1 MARQSRRHF
10 LGTSLASIVL
20 STGMSAEAL
29 TRSIDSER
37 ATRARDSLLSYGRL
51 AVPNF
56 ETPRH
61 IKLLAEKLEAVERGD
76 IKRLMVFMQ
85 PRGGK
90 SLMVTQL
97 FPCWCLGRHPEW
109 DIAQAGY
116 GAPIALEHSRKA
128 RDLFVSEAT
137 EQTFPGVHHAP
148 ATEGQRAIAVARQ
161 AAHEWGTTFGG
172 QYYAVGVGG
181 GLTGRGADLAIIDD
195 PVKDR
200 EEAES
205 PVIRQRVID
214 WYKSVLYTRLSPN
227 GAIVLVM
234 TRWHPNDLA
243 GWILAQGDE
252 HWDVLELPAIDADNN
267 AMWPERFPIERLE
280 QIRATIGQ
288 REFAALY
295 QQQPVVRGGNI
306 FDVTK
311 VQWEGSLDNFP
322 DCKYVRFWD
331 VASTEK
337 QRAKDD
343 PDYTAGTLY
352 GETRTKD
359 GLLEVWIKDSVRM
372 QQEAPE
378 RDRRI
383 IATTE
388 KDGPAVQVGI
398 ESVAGYK
405 DAYTYLRGKLRGIRS
420 VVKVTVSKDMVVRA
434 APLEPVFEAGN
445 VHILRSNWGTQMVTE
460 FAEHPNGAHDDMLAS
475 VVGAHE
481 MINKGALDM
490 SAFAGFR
497 RKAGV

>member
-1 MARQSRRHF
+1 MAHPTRRQF
-10 LGTSLASIVL
+10 LGTSLAATIL
-20 STGMSAEAL
+20 ATGVSAEEL
-29 TRSIDSER
+29 TREIDSER
-37 ATRARDSLLSYGRL
+37 VVRARDSLLAYGRL
-51 AVPNF
+51 VVPDF

-61 IKLLAEKLEAVERGD
+61 IRLLAEKLEAVERGD

-90 SLMVTQL
+90 SLMGTQL
-97 FPCWCLGRHPEW
+97 FPCWCLGRNPNWE
-109 DIAQAGY
+109 IAQAGY
-116 GAPIALEHSRKA
+116 GAPIALSHSRRA
-128 RDLFVSEAT
+128 RDIFVSEET
-137 EQTFPGVHHAP
+137 EAVFPGVHHAP
-148 ATEGQRAIAVARQ
+148 ATEGQRQVAVARQ
-161 AAHEWGTTFGG
+161 AAHEWGTTDGG

-181 GLTGRGADLAIIDD
+181 GLTGRGADLALIDD

-205 PVIRQRVID
+205 PVVRQRVRD

-234 TRWHPNDLA
+234 TRWHPDDLA
-243 GWILAQGDE
+243 GWILAQGEE
-252 HWDVLELPAIDADNN
+252 HWDVLELPAIDDDGK

-288 REFAALY
+288 REFSALY

-306 FDVTK
+306 FKVSG
-311 VQWEGSLDNFP
+311 VQWEDSLDDFP

-331 VASTEK
+331 MASTTKE
-337 QRAKDD
+337 RAKDD
-343 PDYTAGTLY
+343 PDYTAGPLY

-359 GLLEVWIKDSVRM
+359 GLLEIWIKDCVRM
-372 QQEAPE
+372 QEEAPE

-383 IATTE
+383 VATTE

-405 DAYTYLRGKLRGIRS
+405 DAYTYLRDKLMGIRS

-460 FAEHPNGAHDDMLAS
+460 FAEHPNGAHDDMLAG

-481 MINKGALDM
+481 MLDQGGFDISAMNKLREKVR
-490 SAFAGFR
+490 F
-497 RKAGV
+497 

>member
-1 MARQSRRHF
+1 MNLSDRYPGLTIESISAQAREQKARN
-10 LGTSLASIVL
+10 
-20 STGMSAEAL
+20 
-29 TRSIDSER
+29 
-37 ATRARDSLLSYGRL
+37 ARDSLLDYGRL
-51 AVPNF
+51 VVPDF
-56 ETPRH
+56 QTPRH
-61 IKLLAEKLEAVERGD
+61 IKLLAAKLEAVERGD

-90 SLMVTQL
+90 SLTTTQL
-97 FPCWCLGRHPEW
+97 FPCWCLGRNPKWE
-109 DIAQAGY
+109 IVQAGY
-116 GAPIALEHSRKA
+116 GAPIALTHSRKA
-128 RDLFVSEAT
+128 RDIFVSEET
-137 EQTFPGVHHAP
+137 EEAFPGVHHAP
-148 ATEGQRAIAVARQ
+148 GTEGQRQVAVARQ
-161 AAHEWGTTFGG
+161 AAHEWGTTDGG
-172 QYYAVGVGG
+172 NYYAVGVGG
-181 GLTGRGADLAIIDD
+181 SLTGHGADLAIIDD

-205 PVIRQRVID
+205 PVVRQRVKD

-227 GAIVLVM
+227 GAIILVM
-234 TRWHPNDLA
+234 TRWHPDDLA

-252 HWDVLELPAIDADNN
+252 EWDVLELPAINEAGE

-280 QIRATIGQ
+280 QIRATIGH

-295 QQQPVVRGGNI
+295 QQRPVMRGGNI
-306 FDVTK
+306 FDVTS
-311 VQWEGSLDNFP
+311 VQWEGSLDSFP

-359 GLLEVWIKDSVRM
+359 GLLEIWIKDCVRM

-388 KDGPAVQVGI
+388 KDGSAVQVGI

-405 DAYTYLRGKLRGIRS
+405 DTYTYLRDRLRGIRS

-481 MINKGALDM
+481 MLDRNTLDI
-490 SAFAGFR
+490 SAMADL
-497 RKAGV
+497 RKAVRL